1 MKQSDRRAVL
11 IFDWDDTICPSSFV
25 DKSQIES
32 FQDLPVHTQKVFNE
46 LGKAAA
52 KCLEAA
58 SRHGEVIIITNSDE
72 GWVKFSAE
80 RFVPNLASVVD
91 KYRIVSART
100 RYERFYPNQPLCWKA
115 AAFAHE
121 VNEIYETNVSK
132 MDCDDDIND
141 SIGSL
146 ESTDVSSDEST
157 SLGSYS
163 SSKVNEI
170 ISFGD
175 SMEERTA
182 VRIVSGQMSATPK
195 SVMFIQSPSPLEII
209 GQLSMVTSHMK
220 YVCNHESSLD
230 LQISPE
236 QAQQC
241 AQLYLKKNKIQL
253 DSSCRQ
259 EAERIERASERAR
272 GEPNDTVTSQA

>member
-1 MKQSDRRAVL
+1 M
-11 IFDWDDTICPSSFV
+11 
-25 DKSQIES
+25 
-32 FQDLPVHTQKVFNE
+32 
-46 LGKAAA
+46 
-52 KCLEAA
+52 
-58 SRHGEVIIITNSDE
+58 
-72 GWVKFSAE
+72 
-80 RFVPNLASVVD
+80 PNLASVVD

-121 VNEIYETNVSK
+121 VNEIYDTNDSK
-132 MDCDDDIND
+132 MDCDDDINND

-146 ESTDVSSDEST
+146 ESTDVSSDDSASLESCF
-157 SLGSYS
+157 
-163 SSKVNEI
+163 SSKVKEI

-230 LQISPE
+230 LQISHE

-241 AQLYLKKNKIQL
+241 AELYFKNNKIQF

-259 EAERIERASERAR
+259 QAERIERASERAR
-272 GEPNDTVTSQA
+272 TEPNDTVTSQA